1 MPETLVA
8 EPIRL
13 TYADFRA
20 LPEDGRRYEIL
31 DGELHV
37 SPSPGE
43 QHQRVVGRLFSTLMH
58 YVELAG
64 HGVVYVAPFDVVL
77 SDGSVVEPD
86 IVYVSNA
93 RRHIITEENIQGVPD
108 LLIEVLSPNRPEVDS
123 RSKRNLYAR
132 HGVPFYWMVDPSQRE
147 LTELQLFGIAYAVV
161 SRPAGVEV
169 FAPKLFP
176 GLTVPLE
183 KLWA

>member
-20 LPEDGRRYEIL
+20 LPDGKRYEII

-37 SPSPGE
+37 SPSPQRLHQQALFRLARILADHIEGQRLGE
-43 QHQRVVGRLFSTLMH
+43 IFL
-58 YVELAG
+58 
-64 HGVVYVAPFDVVL
+64 APFDVL
-77 SDGSVVEPD
+77 LAESSVVEPD

-108 LLIEVLSPNRPEVDS
+108 LLIEVLSPNRPEVDT
-123 RSKRNLYAR
+123 RGKRNLYAR
-132 HGVPFYWMVDPSQRE
+132 HGVPFYWMVDPTRRE
-147 LTELQLFGIAYAVV
+147 LTELQLVGSAYAVA